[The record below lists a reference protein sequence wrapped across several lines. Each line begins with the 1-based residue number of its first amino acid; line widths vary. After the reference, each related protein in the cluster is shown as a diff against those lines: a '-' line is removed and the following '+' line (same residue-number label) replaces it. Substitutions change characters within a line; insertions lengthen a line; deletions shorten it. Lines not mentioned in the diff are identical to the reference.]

1 VNTSTES
8 KTRAAH
14 HVQLGGEWALWR
26 DFAVR
31 STGFGIAGLEV
42 FGAPDE
48 EERLAQV
55 ARDPRFRE
63 AVAWQSREALRGGV
77 DKLAA
82 GGESPARRRR
92 RADVVAGYWQRYCAK
107 NDTIG
112 FFGPLAWGRF
122 ADEGEAIDVSAGV
135 LQAERVVHLETW
147 AVEAVARAVGN
158 DALLPM
164 DPFPE
169 RDLRAR
175 LAGNGQGLAALDR
188 LEAARAAVAAASPDA
203 LTLALDELDRVF
215 EELAGRPAVRGE
227 GDSGG
232 GRTVAYLDCMR
243 DLDLTLGPAVLD
255 ELRMTLPAIL
265 EASRWWCG
273 RVFARGAE
281 ALARVTDG
289 RDGPIGPLLG
299 ELMAVAWDL
308 HARMAQRELQRR
320 WASVVDGD
328 VAGVAG
334 RAAVAF
340 ADHEP
345 AWRWSAY
352 HSADVQI
359 AAADADALRR
369 GEFLIVLG
377 DFHGGD
383 NPLAQGLFAH
393 RHPRPGAIAARATSE
408 IGPRVE
414 LLPPRRGPVNMTA
427 RMFPVYGQG
436 DVLVISGDEPT
447 PPGTRAVQIGDVVL
461 TNGEV
466 ADREDTFRLPLAEL
480 LFLPIFVSAVRTFD
494 PVGDDLPARVT
505 IGRTVIRRAHWT
517 TPAHEL
523 AAAGDD
529 LADWARRRGL
539 PRRVFA
545 RSPLERKPMLVD
557 FQSPALC
564 RVLRRWS
571 ATTAERAPGRRT
583 DGAHRDASRPPR
595 LLAGRRDRPPHDRTA
610 TRRRR
615 PHTALRSMTPPAR
628 GLPRHVARRDATR
641 PPLHH
646 TTSHDDA
653 APPGSCSRTAAIAT
667 APPALVVASDERE
680 ASLPT
685 TCELSLRLGEASVPT
700 PPSKT
705 IEARPVRA
713 LAATVARR
721 SLVAPSRSL
730 SGLTKNDIGRD
741 ADPTP
746 DSALRGSGE
755 RSDLLW
761 ARNRELGARCP
772 SRWVGQAIYPV

>member
-1 VNTSTES
+1 VNTWTET
-8 KTRAAH
+8 KTLAAH
-14 HVQLGGEWALWR
+14 HVQLAGDWALWR

-31 STGFGIAGLEV
+31 STGFGIAGLDI

-48 EERLAQV
+48 DERLAQV
-55 ARDPRFRE
+55 ARDARFRE

-77 DKLAA
+77 DKLVA
-82 GGESPARRRR
+82 GGESPSRRRR

-112 FFGPLAWGRF
+112 YFGPLGWGRF
-122 ADEGEAIDVSAGV
+122 ADEGEAIDVRAGV

-147 AVEAVARAVGN
+147 AVEAVARAVGE

-175 LAGNGQGLAALDR
+175 LAGNGQGLAALAR

-203 LTLALDELDRVF
+203 LLLALDELDRVF
-215 EELAGRPAVRGE
+215 EELTGRPAVRGE

-243 DLDLTLGPAVLD
+243 DLDLTLGPAVLE

-281 ALARVTDG
+281 ALARVADG
-289 RDGPIGPLLG
+289 RDGAIGPLLG

-308 HARMAQRELQRR
+308 HARMADEQRELQRR
-320 WASVVDGD
+320 WASVIDGD
-328 VAGVAG
+328 AAGVAA

-345 AWRWSAY
+345 AWRWAAY

-359 AAADADALRR
+359 AAADADAVRR
-369 GEFLIVLG
+369 GDFLIVLG

-393 RHPRPGAIAARATSE
+393 RHPQPGAIAARTTSE

-414 LLPPRRGPVNMTA
+414 LLPPRRGPVDMTA
-427 RMFPVYGQG
+427 RMFPVYGRG
-436 DVLVISGDEPT
+436 DVLVLSGDEPT
-447 PPGTRAVQIGDVVL
+447 PPGTRAVQIADVVL
-461 TNGEV
+461 AEGEV
-466 ADREDTFRLPLAEL
+466 TDRRGTFRLPLAEL

-494 PVGDDLPARVT
+494 PVGDDQPGRMT

-517 TPAHEL
+517 ASAREL

-557 FQSPALC
+557 LASPALR

-571 ATTAERAPGRRT
+571 ATTAQRAPGARMELT
-583 DGAHRDASRPPR
+583 EMLPGPRDCW
-595 LLAGRRDRPPHDRTA
+595 LEDETGR
-610 TRRRR
+610 
-615 PHTALRSMTPPAR
+615 HTS
-628 GLPRHVARRDATR
+628 
-641 PPLHH
+641 
-646 TTSHDDA
+646 
-653 APPGSCSRTAAIAT
+653 
-667 APPALVVASDERE
+667 E
-680 ASLPT
+680 
-685 TCELSLRLGEASVPT
+685 LRL
-700 PPSKT
+700 
-705 IEARPVRA
+705 
-713 LAATVARR
+713 VAIDLTR
-721 SLVAPSRSL
+721 LVDR
-730 SGLTKNDIGRD
+730 
-741 ADPTP
+741 
-746 DSALRGSGE
+746 
-755 RSDLLW
+755 
-761 ARNRELGARCP
+761 
-772 SRWVGQAIYPV
+772 